1 MKTNKYIKI
10 LLDNGLN
17 VKTISKLN
25 ESQIKV
31 LAEKFEAKEAIQTT
45 QQTGYRTVITPGS
58 QANLNVNG
66 TDISVDPSKGIT
78 MMSQTKPVGTGEVK
92 EQEVSEKFKSTA
104 QQRFFWKKCDNSK
117 DKKSKW
123 CQLADEFQ
131 KDTKN
136 KRLPKKLHPEKTV
149 KVKTEGYEKYL
160 EDSIVEMVDRYI
172 NPAMTKSQLINTL
185 NEKVN
190 KSESFMLKKPKR
202 NSMFSQDEGKEMKTM
217 KRPIGKIFSLGED
230 TKEKTRPDTDTDT
243 KEKDKG
249 KDRKNPYEPK
259 HRPAP
264 KADTREKTRTR
275 PDTDTDTKEKDKGKD
290 RKNPYEPKHRPAPK
304 ARKGEYNEQTVA
316 PTKPGTKQ
324 PTRPGIKEKDPNKK
338 NPFSPKH
345 SPAPKAGKGSLPNF
359 LKWDKLG
366 VNLK

>member
-1 MKTNKYIKI
+1 M
-10 LLDNGLN
+10 N

-217 KRPIGKIFSLGED
+217 KRPIGKMFSLGED
-230 TKEKTRPDTDTDT
+230 TKEKERTKTKEKEKDKDRKNPYEPKHNPAPKAGDT
-243 KEKDKG
+243 KEKERTKTREKEKDKE
-249 KDRKNPYEPK
+249 RKNPYEPK

-264 KADTREKTRTR
+264 KA
-275 PDTDTDTKEKDKGKD
+275 
-290 RKNPYEPKHRPAPK
+290 KNEFK
-304 ARKGEYNEQTVA
+304 EQTVA
-316 PTKPGTKQ
+316 PTKPATKQ

-345 SPAPKAGKGSLPNF
+345 SPAPKAVQGSLPNF
-359 LKWDKLG
+359 LKWDKLK

>member
-1 MKTNKYIKI
+1 MKTNKYVKI

-25 ESQIKV
+25 ESQMRV
-31 LAEKFEAKEAIQTT
+31 LVERFKKLE
-45 QQTGYRTVITPGS
+45 S
-58 QANLNVNG
+58 
-66 TDISVDPSKGIT
+66 
-78 MMSQTKPVGTGEVK
+78 K
-92 EQEVSEKFKSTA
+92 EQVTPITQPAKTGFKIQGSGNLPKTDKGYSLSKNPDGSMDAFPMTEDDTLNIVTDPAATADGMPTTEGETNERFKSTA

-160 EDSIVEMVDRYI
+160 EDSIVDMVDRYI

-202 NSMFSQDEGKEMKTM
+202 NSMFSKEEGKEMKTM
-217 KRPIGKIFSLGED
+217 KRPIGKLSSIGEG
-230 TKEKTRPDTDTDT
+230 TKTAPARPDTDTDK
-243 KEKDKG
+243 KEKG
-249 KDRKNPYEPK
+249 KDRDKKTPYGPKYNPK
-259 HRPAP
+259 P
-264 KADTREKTRTR
+264 KAFKGEYKENEIAPAR
-275 PDTDTDTKEKDKGKD
+275 PDTDTDKKEKGKD
-290 RKNPYEPKHRPAPK
+290 RDKKTPYGPKYNPK
-304 ARKGEYNEQTVA
+304 
-316 PTKPGTKQ
+316 
-324 PTRPGIKEKDPNKK
+324 
-338 NPFSPKH
+338 
-345 SPAPKAGKGSLPNF
+345 PKAGKTSLPNF
-359 LKWDKLG
+359 LKWDKLR

>member
-1 MKTNKYIKI
+1 MKTNKYVKI

-17 VKTISKLN
+17 IKTIAKLN

-31 LAEKFEAKEAIQTT
+31 LSEKFSKLETREQATTPQNTTPVTTTSTKYIVKPNSKTMINGIEIDTTGGKTTATPLKELGEDNTIDVVNDPAATEDGMPTT
-45 QQTGYRTVITPGS
+45 E
-58 QANLNVNG
+58 
-66 TDISVDPSKGIT
+66 
-78 MMSQTKPVGTGEVK
+78 GEMK
-92 EQEVSEKFKSTA
+92 ERFKSTA
-104 QQRFFWKKCDNSK
+104 QQKFFWNKCTKSGN
-117 DKKSKW
+117 KKSKW
-123 CQLADEFQ
+123 CKWADEFQ
-131 KDTKN
+131 QDTKD
-136 KRLPKKLHPEKTV
+136 KDLPKKLHPEKTV

-217 KRPIGKIFSLGED
+217 KRPIGKMSSLGED
-230 TKEKTRPDTDTDT
+230 TKEKERTKTRE
-243 KEKDKG
+243 KEKDK
-249 KDRKNPYEPK
+249 E
-259 HRPAP
+259 
-264 KADTREKTRTR
+264 
-275 PDTDTDTKEKDKGKD
+275 

-304 ARKGEYNEQTVA
+304 ARKEFKEQEVV
-316 PTKPGTKQ
+316 PSKPGTKEK
-324 PTRPGIKEKDPNKK
+324 TREKGPGKK
-338 NPFSPKH
+338 NPFQPKH
-345 SPAPKAGKGSLPNF
+345 NPAPKAGKGSLPTF

>member
-1 MKTNKYIKI
+1 MKTNKYVKI

-25 ESQIKV
+25 ESQMRV
-31 LAEKFEAKEAIQTT
+31 LVERFKKLE
-45 QQTGYRTVITPGS
+45 S
-58 QANLNVNG
+58 
-66 TDISVDPSKGIT
+66 
-78 MMSQTKPVGTGEVK
+78 K
-92 EQEVSEKFKSTA
+92 EQVIPITQPAKTGFKIQGSGNLPKTDKGYSLSKNPDGSMDAFPMTEDDTLNIVTDPAATEDGMPTTEGETNERFKSTA
-104 QQRFFWKKCDNSK
+104 QQRFFWRKCDKSE

-123 CQLADEFQ
+123 CQLANEFQ
-131 KDTKN
+131 KDTKDKN
-136 KRLPKKLHPEKTV
+136 LPKKLHPEKSV

-217 KRPIGKIFSLGED
+217 KRPIGKMFSLGED
-230 TKEKTRPDTDTDT
+230 TKEKERTKTRE
-243 KEKDKG
+243 KEKD

-259 HRPAP
+259 H
-264 KADTREKTRTR
+264 K
-275 PDTDTDTKEKDKGKD
+275 
-290 RKNPYEPKHRPAPK
+290 PAPK
-304 ARKGEYNEQTVA
+304 ARKEFKEQEIA
-316 PTKPGTKQ
+316 PSKPGTKER
-324 PTRPGIKEKDPNKK
+324 TKEKDPGKK
-338 NPFSPKH
+338 NPFQPKYN
-345 SPAPKAGKGSLPNF
+345 PAPKAGKTSLPNF
-359 LKWDKLG
+359 LKWDKLR